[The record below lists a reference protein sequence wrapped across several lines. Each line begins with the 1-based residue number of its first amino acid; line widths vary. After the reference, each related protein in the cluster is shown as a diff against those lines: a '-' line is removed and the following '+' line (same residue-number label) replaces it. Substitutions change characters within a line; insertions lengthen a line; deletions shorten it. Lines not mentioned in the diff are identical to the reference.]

1 MELLE
6 WLNLVFL
13 LPAVAALLYLL
24 LLALG
29 ALPAEGGHGDLH
41 VEPGLHVEIHGAHI
55 ELHPHDI
62 PDDFGHDAHHDTE
75 PFRGALSLFG
85 VGRIPLSLVV
95 MSFCF
100 LWGFFGWVANQV
112 FSSVIPAP
120 ALFIWPSMAV
130 ALVGAGAFTRLLAV
144 RLGRLM
150 PSTESYGASTREL
163 VGRIAD
169 VRYAITETS
178 GAVQLHDQHGSLYEV
193 PARVRPGEPPIPA
206 GERVILWRYDK
217 TEGAYLAAQD
227 EAFDSVLAESVGSR
241 PGASA
246 RR

>member
-6 WLNLVFL
+6 WWNLIFL
-13 LPAVAALLYLL
+13 LPAFAALLYLL

-29 ALPAEGGHGDLH
+29 ALPAEGEHGDLH
-41 VEPGLHVEIHGAHI
+41 VEVHGAHF
-55 ELHPHDI
+55 EFHPHDLAGDI
-62 PDDFGHDAHHDTE
+62 SHDVLHESD
-75 PFRGALSLFG
+75 PFRGVLSLIG

-112 FSSVIPAP
+112 FSSVIPNP
-120 ALFIWPSMAV
+120 AL
-130 ALVGAGAFTRLLAV
+130 FTRLLAV

-178 GAVQLHDQHGSLYEV
+178 GTVQLHNQYGSLYEV
-193 PARVRPGEPPIPA
+193 PARVRPGEPPIPS
-206 GERVILWRYDK
+206 GERVILWRYDEA
-217 TEGAYLAAQD
+217 EGAFLAAQD
-227 EAFDSVLAESVGSR
+227 EAITGILVESVGSQR
-241 PGASA
+241 GTVAE
-246 RR
+246 R